1 MNNQDSSE
9 ASSNNYT
16 AFDDLAHAYEELGC
30 EAIFKQKP
38 EDFIVDEVLP
48 FELTGSGEH
57 VWLHIRKQGENTE
70 WIAKELARVAN
81 VRKRNIGFAGL
92 KDRHAV
98 TTQWFSVH
106 LPGISDPDWGE
117 LETENVQILQTVRHA
132 KKLRRGALKE
142 NQFTILLRDVTCGR
156 SQLIHRCE
164 AIIKN
169 GVPNYFGEQRF
180 GHGMANLPSAEKMFA
195 TDQRVPRHQKSIY
208 LSAARSWIFNNILS
222 QRIVAGNWNQYLSG
236 DVFMLNG
243 KSACF
248 KDDES
253 VDIHQRLSDGEIH
266 PTGVLW
272 GGGEQLAEKITQEL
286 ELSIVNRFEIF
297 KKGLE
302 SFKVQRLRR
311 ALRVFPRAMHWHF
324 EDGSCTLKFTLPSGS
339 YATMV
344 LRELLVINEAEH
356 RSSSIV

>member
-1 MNNQDSSE
+1 MKDQDSIVHPLNHYS
-9 ASSNNYT
+9 
-16 AFDDLAHAYEELGC
+16 AFDELAFAYEKLSC
-30 EAIFKQKP
+30 EAWFKQMP

-48 FELTGSGEH
+48 FELSGCGEH

-70 WIAKELARVAN
+70 WVAKELARVAN
-81 VRKRNIGFAGL
+81 VRKRNVGFAGL
-92 KDRHAV
+92 KDRHGI

-106 LPGISDPDWGE
+106 LPGMPDPDWND
-117 LETENVQILQTVRHA
+117 LESNNIQILNTVRHA

-142 NQFTILLRDVTCGR
+142 NQFTVVLKEINCDETGFG
-156 SQLIHRCE
+156 SRCE
-164 AIIKN
+164 VINKE

-180 GHGMANLPSAEKMFA
+180 GHGMANLNAAEKMFA
-195 TDQRVPRHQKSIY
+195 TDQRVPRHLKSIY

-222 QRIVAGNWNQYLSG
+222 QRISDGNWNQYLAG
-236 DVFMLNG
+236 DAFMLNA

-248 KDDES
+248 MDDAS
-253 VDIHQRLSDGEIH
+253 VDLKQRLTDGEIH

-272 GGGEQLAEKITQEL
+272 GVGEQLAADLTEKL
-286 ELSIVNRFEIF
+286 ELDIVNRFQVF

-311 ALRVFPRAMHWHF
+311 ALRVFPRDMQWQFKGNACRL
-324 EDGSCTLKFTLPSGS
+324 SFTLPSGS

-356 RSSSIV
+356 SINQKE